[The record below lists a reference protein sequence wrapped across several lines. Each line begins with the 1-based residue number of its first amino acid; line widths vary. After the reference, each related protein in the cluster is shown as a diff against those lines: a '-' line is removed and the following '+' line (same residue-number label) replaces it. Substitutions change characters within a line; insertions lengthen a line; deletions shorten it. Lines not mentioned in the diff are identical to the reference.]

1 MIMKRS
7 SVKLMNI
14 DYVVFTVHCITIT
27 MSMTSYIAGRQR
39 IRCDSLNLINNNS
52 MVYDEHIQNAMDFY
66 DVDIIAAVL
75 TMRRNYIQFLV
86 YVAS

>member
-1 MIMKRS
+1 
-7 SVKLMNI
+7 
-14 DYVVFTVHCITIT
+14 
-27 MSMTSYIAGRQR
+27 
-39 IRCDSLNLINNNS
+39 

-86 YVAS
+86 